1 MVSGMEATLA
11 AYLRVDLWIVW
22 SGTHAH
28 IDID

>member
-1 MVSGMEATLA
+1 MISGMEATLA

-22 SGTHAH
+22 SETQAH